1 MTRSGLLGPYQ
12 LSFDTI
18 DATLTR
24 QSAGVYAL
32 GYLDERGRFC
42 INHVG
47 RSDEDLRSQLLHYIG
62 SDPLFKYTYCMSSQT
77 AFERECD
84 LFHDFSPPGNR
95 LHPDRPR
102 GTRWRCHRCEIFPRS
117 A

>member
-1 MTRSGLLGPYQ
+1 
-12 LSFDTI
+12 
-18 DATLTR
+18 
-24 QSAGVYAL
+24 
-32 GYLDERGRFC
+32 
-42 INHVG
+42 
-47 RSDEDLRSQLLHYIG
+47 
-62 SDPLFKYTYCMSSQT
+62 MSSQT